1 MTDKK
6 ELDMTEHEKCIHYH
20 ICLVNNYIHK
30 RCGYYVEEPKQGE
43 WIDVDYGI
51 GSADAEC
58 SECGERSELDAQDN
72 GFGYDYSFPPFCKW
86 CGARMKEGDEK

>member
-6 ELDMTEHEKCIHYH
+6 ELDMTEHEKCIHYP

-43 WIDVDYGI
+43 WNVRHDTMYHF
-51 GSADAEC
+51 EC
-58 SECGERSELDAQDN
+58 
-72 GFGYDYSFPPFCKW
+72 PFCKYLHQYKDNFCPN
-86 CGARMKEGDEK
+86 CGARMKGGDEK